1 MLMMINVKVSKE
13 NDDIDNTPIITI
25 LINCVLK
32 IGKKLR
38 LMNLNKIMIWIT
50 ILMITILI
58 NLVKRIGITYDEII
72 ENKNWYDNN
81 PNNTDD
87 PNDNDI
93 DEFNDRMITMMTII
107 FILFLVKIE
116 KTSGSKLSVDLSF
129 IHMINM
135 CFI

>member
-1 MLMMINVKVSKE
+1 
-13 NDDIDNTPIITI
+13 
-25 LINCVLK
+25 
-32 IGKKLR
+32 
-38 LMNLNKIMIWIT
+38 
-50 ILMITILI
+50 MITILI
-58 NLVKRIGITYDEII
+58 NPVKRIGITYDEII

-107 FILFLVKIE
+107 FILFLVKTE